1 MQEWYRAPAETVNSV
16 VGLEVVGVLACRPEK
31 ALPIVVIRLF
41 PVCLLLLSAVLPVTA
56 ERLEF
61 NRDIRPILSDKC
73 FVCHGPDDAKRVS
86 GLRLDVEAD
95 AKKDLGGRFGLKPGD
110 PEQSEVYKRL
120 VHDNDALRMPPA
132 YAVKKTTPEEIEL
145 VRRWIEQGAEY
156 QSHWAFE
163 TPRRPEPPAVEN
175 EEWARNEI
183 DRFVL
188 ARLESEGLTPSP
200 EADRAELLRR
210 VSFDLTGLPPS
221 LEELDAYLADDSP
234 QAYENAVD
242 RLLDSPRYGERM
254 AIRWLDASR
263 YADTNGYQTDA
274 ARDQWRWR
282 DWVIDAF
289 NRNLP
294 FDQFTVEQLAGDLLP
309 GATRDQII
317 ATGFN
322 RNHRGNS
329 EGGIVLEEYL
339 AEYSVDRVDTAS
351 TVWMGLTVGCARCHD
366 HKYDPL
372 KQREYY
378 QLFAYFNNIPERGRI
393 FKEGNTPPLIAA
405 PTPEQQAELKALDHA
420 VAEAKAEL
428 SFAEGSARAE
438 PKSVAMT
445 SSSREDREW
454 FPERHLVARH
464 ALNDGE
470 LGPVTTAAAFDG
482 EREIPLDA
490 EEADFRYRDR
500 FTISAWIRPES
511 PDGAIVA
518 KTNPDLSDQGY
529 GYRGWGIYLVDGK
542 LKFLAMNRWLD
553 DGLRVATEASVPM
566 EEWSHVAAVY
576 DGSRFASGVQLFI
589 NGVEQETVVELD
601 LMNIN
606 FRVEDPLLIGKG
618 GGLKHGFIG
627 RIDEVRIYDD
637 DLDKETV
644 AALSVKTPWFDLEP
658 KTEAEHAKH
667 RLGRYERFG
676 PKPLR
681 EAWEKVAELEARRK
695 DFVADLPTVMVME
708 ERPEVGDTFLLQRGA
723 YDAPGE
729 KVERGVPSVLPPM
742 PEHFPKNRLGLA
754 QWLVSPE
761 HPLTARVAV
770 NRYWQMLFGRGI
782 VPTVEDFGSQGKP
795 PSHPEL
801 LDWLAVEFV
810 ESGWNVKRLLRT
822 MALSATYRQ
831 SSRAIDQRLEADPD
845 NVLLARGPRLRLPAE
860 MVRDQAL
867 FVSGLL
873 VEKRGGPSVKPY
885 QPEGLWKELSG
896 QTYKPDSGE
905 ALYRRSLYTFW
916 KRSSPPPF
924 MMNFDSA
931 GREAC
936 TVTESRTNTPLQ
948 ALNLMNDVTYVEAA
962 RKLAERMMAEA
973 KQPDARIAL
982 GFRALTAREPKPA
995 EAKILRAAFDRAAA
1009 RYGADRPAA
1018 EALLAQGE
1026 SPRDE
1031 SLDPAR
1037 HAAYT
1042 YVASL
1047 LFNLDETITKE

>member
-1 MQEWYRAPAETVNSV
+1 VLAVLGWA
-16 VGLEVVGVLACRPEK
+16 VGLGADQQ
-31 ALPIVVIRLF
+31 
-41 PVCLLLLSAVLPVTA
+41 
-56 ERLEF
+56 LEF

-73 FVCHGPDDAKRVS
+73 FVCHGPDEAKRVS

-95 AKKDLGGRFGLKPGD
+95 AKKDLGGRFGLKPG
-110 PEQSEVYKRL
+110 EAEASEVYKRL
-120 VHDNDALRMPPA
+120 VHENEALRMPPQ

-145 VRRWIEQGAEY
+145 IRRWIEQGAEY
-156 QSHWAFE
+156 QSHWAFK
-163 TPRRPEPPAVEN
+163 TPQRPDLPEVEKGS
-175 EEWARNEI
+175 WARNPI

-188 ARLESEGLTPSP
+188 ARLEREGLTPSP

-210 VSFDLTGLPPS
+210 VSFDLTGLPPT
-221 LEELDAYLADDSP
+221 LEELDAYLEDESAG
-234 QAYENAVD
+234 AYEKAVD

-254 AIRWLDASR
+254 AIRWLDAAR

-282 DWVIDAF
+282 DWVIEAF

-294 FDQFTVEQLAGDLLP
+294 FDQFTIEQLAGDLLP

-339 AEYSVDRVDTAS
+339 AEYSVDRVDTTS

-378 QLFAYFNNIPERGRI
+378 QLFSYFNNIPERGRI
-393 FKEGNTPPLIAA
+393 FKEGNTPPVVTA
-405 PTPEQQAELKALDHA
+405 PTPSQEAELERMDHA
-420 VAEAKAEL
+420 IAEARAEL
-428 SFAEGSARAE
+428 AFAEGKARAE
-438 PKSVAMT
+438 DVGVGMT

-454 FPERHLVARH
+454 FPQRHLAARH

-470 LGPVTTAAAFDG
+470 LGPVSTSATFDG
-482 EREIPLDA
+482 EREVPLDS
-490 EEADFRYRDR
+490 EKADFRYRDR
-500 FTISAWIRPES
+500 FTISAWIYPEAE
-511 PDGAIVA
+511 DGAIVA
-518 KTNPDLSDQGY
+518 KSNPDLSDQGY
-529 GYRGWGIYLVDGK
+529 GYRGWGLYLVDGK

-553 DGLRVATEASVPM
+553 DGLRVASKGSIPLKQ
-566 EEWSHVAAVY
+566 WSHVAAVY
-576 DGSRFASGVQLFI
+576 DGSRFASGVRLFVD
-589 NGVEQETVVELD
+589 GVEQEKTVELD

-606 FRVEDPLLIGKG
+606 FRVDDPLLIGKG
-618 GGLKHGFIG
+618 GGLKHGFVG
-627 RIDEVRIYDD
+627 RIDEVRVYDD
-637 DLDKETV
+637 DLEPETV
-644 AALSVKTPWFDLEP
+644 AALAVKTQWRDLKNP
-658 KTEAEHAKH
+658 QTEAQKAKK
-667 RLGRYERFG
+667 RLGTYERFG
-676 PKPLR
+676 AKPVR
-681 EAWEKVAELEARRK
+681 EAWARLTKLQAERK
-695 DFVADLPTVMVME
+695 QFAASLPTVMVMQ
-708 ERPEVGDTFLLQRGA
+708 ERPAVGETHVLLRGA

-729 KVERGVPSVLPPM
+729 TVERDVPAILPPM
-742 PEHFPKNRLGLA
+742 PDHFPKNRLGLA
-754 QWLVSPE
+754 QWLVSDE

-801 LDWLAVEFV
+801 LDWLAREFV

-822 MALSATYRQ
+822 VVLSATYRQ
-831 SSRAIDQRLEADPD
+831 SSRASQVEVEADPG
-845 NVLLARGPRLRLPAE
+845 NLLLARGPRLRLPAE

-867 FVSGLL
+867 LVSGLL
-873 VEKRGGPSVKPY
+873 VEELGGPSVKPY

-896 QTYKPDSGE
+896 QTYKPDTGD

-936 TVTESRTNTPLQ
+936 TVTDSRTNTPLQ
-948 ALNLMNDVTYVEAA
+948 ALNLMNDVTYVEAS
-962 RKLAERMMAEA
+962 RSLAERMMEGA
-973 KQPDARIAL
+973 DDRDGRIAW
-982 GFRALTAREPKPA
+982 GFRALTSREPKRA
-995 EAKILRAAFDRAAA
+995 EQRVLRAALDRALT
-1009 RYGADRPAA
+1009 RYGGDREAA
-1018 EALLAQGE
+1018 VALVSQGE
-1026 SPRDE
+1026 SARDE
-1031 SLDPAR
+1031 SLDPAK
-1037 HAAYT
+1037 HAAYS